1 MEFNVIWIV
10 KLITVMEK
18 DHIQLNTSDNEP
30 LCINNVMLIVM
41 SFVAIQ
47 DVVPLRMVLGIVL
60 TILKRTKVLLT
71 NT

>member
-1 MEFNVIWIV
+1 
-10 KLITVMEK
+10 MEK